1 MVGLLKG
8 EGQGD
13 KEGRG
18 GEGRQRV
25 ASYRNRFVWLL
36 GRFEGLLAPRTTYR
50 AAICMYT
57 HTLAHTHVHIYVHI
71 YPQIGFRRLRS
82 SQQQRRLNQTQ

>member
-1 MVGLLKG
+1 MVWLLKG
-8 EGQGD
+8 EGQGE

-57 HTLAHTHVHIYVHI
+57 HTLAHT
-71 YPQIGFRRLRS
+71 RS
-82 SQQQRRLNQTQ
+82 HLCAYLSTNWVQTPKVKSTTATT